1 MVLLCVIFKSVWYA
15 RHFEY
20 SCMRCMFMHPWK
32 QAANRLKMQERL
44 LLMKKIYNSVKHL
57 QRQQFS
63 FMKTSIKVSPKLLSH
78 VSLSHKQPCSFMFIL
93 SRLPGVCYFSRWT
106 RGKKIAQSFL
116 FTVKFITRY
125 SSERFLSICG
135 EKMPEGF
142 LKFCKLMTNLIL
154 GQTYIN

>member
-1 MVLLCVIFKSVWYA
+1 M
-15 RHFEY
+15 
-20 SCMRCMFMHPWK
+20 
-32 QAANRLKMQERL
+32 
-44 LLMKKIYNSVKHL
+44 KHL
-57 QRQQFS
+57 QRQEFS

-116 FTVKFITRY
+116 FTVKVITRY
-125 SSERFLSICG
+125 SSERFLSFCG
-135 EKMPEGF
+135 EKIPEGF

-154 GQTYIN
+154 GQTCINEPHKLRSTSWNQKKLKANKNKHE